1 MDKIWYIRQGRK
13 EILKKTSFI
22 VAGPMTTDNQGTTGE
37 GEREIEREGER
48 EEGRRG
54 GREVEGDGRQR
65 SLESPQCL
73 F

>member
-37 GEREIEREGER
+37 GEREIGRE
-48 EEGRRG
+48 G
-54 GREVEGDGRQR
+54 GREGGGKKRREGG
-65 SLESPQCL
+65 
-73 F
+73 